1 MATPDYS
8 LLDAEI
14 VVEIGRKNSQ
24 FTGLFAR
31 LEQSTKALC
40 KGPKDEPFRVLDRR
54 LQALRKKGKIGHDSK
69 LGWRLRGEDGS
80 YIEHA

>member
-24 FTGLFAR
+24 FTGLVAELESSAR
-31 LEQSTKALC
+31 TFC

-54 LQALRKKGKIGHDSK
+54 LQALRKKGKIGYDSK
-69 LGWRLRGEDGS
+69 LGWRLRGADGS
-80 YIEHA
+80 YIERI